1 VLYLTILTL
10 HNLMRWVVLL
20 AGLWALYRACR
31 GWIGAH
37 PWTSDD
43 RRAGR
48 WFALALSLQL
58 LIGGVFYCLP
68 ESVAWLA
75 WTNPETVTREP
86 SLRFLW

>member
-43 RRAGR
+43 RRVGR
-48 WFALALSLQL
+48 WFAQALSLQL
-58 LIGGVFYCLP
+58 LIGGVFFFCRSLLP
-68 ESVAWLA
+68 GWRGRIRRLSRA
-75 WTNPETVTREP
+75 
-86 SLRFLW
+86 SLHSAFL